1 MKHLGATTPP
11 SPRLPSASRRP
22 LPSASRRLPLPSICP
37 STSLPLPTDAP
48 PREAGAHCLGRSSRL
63 SIPAC
68 CSKLIALFF
77 RLMRMCSMAAPRPS
91 PAILH
96 WTTRWAPSIILTHP
110 VAGSM
115 GWNLTQ
121 HAGDRFPPAGNPQ
134 QEISAVS
141 GVSPAGI
148 PQQEISSVSGVSPA
162 GIPQQGG
169 MVCPAFSTLPPAPLS
184 RLSPTSSPSRTSLHF
199 SLPPLAHLI
208 SSQPLSPPTG
218 ARCPALLLA
227 LPQCLGSPPAQ
238 QHRVQHE
245 KPRTPLPDLHVTPLL
260 LWGR

>member
-169 MVCPAFSTLPPAPLS
+169 MDSPSFSTLPPAPDLPSFFPAASRSSHLIPTPLS
-184 RLSPTSSPSRTSLHF
+184 THRRPLPRPPPRPTSVPRLSPSSAASCPTRKAPYSFTRSSRHPATTLGEVR
-199 SLPPLAHLI
+199 PGGTI
-208 SSQPLSPPTG
+208 S
-218 ARCPALLLA
+218 
-227 LPQCLGSPPAQ
+227 
-238 QHRVQHE
+238 
-245 KPRTPLPDLHVTPLL
+245 
-260 LWGR
+260 GRS